1 MENEITKAPY
11 DWEAGNTNQGDE
23 PQLPVEP
30 INGGIRDERFEP
42 TTMDRITEKVENAR
56 KVAIVTPY
64 FLSFIWDA
72 VMGNIFK
79 NWKTTLGALIA
90 LGVQVLPQLGVI
102 DQNVATA
109 ISTIAV
115 ALGLIAA
122 KDSNVTGG
130 TKQQ

>member
-42 TTMDRITEKVENAR
+42 TTMDRITEKVNNAR

-79 NWKTTLGALIA
+79 NWKTTVAAIIM

-102 DQNVATA
+102 DQNVANA
-109 ISTIAV
+109 ISTIAG
-115 ALGLIAA
+115 ALGLVSA
-122 KDSNVTGG
+122 KDHNVTGG

>member
-42 TTMDRITEKVENAR
+42 TTMDKIRDA
-56 KVAIVTPY
+56 AIVASFTPQIIGVVMD
-64 FLSFIWDA
+64 FIK
-72 VMGNIFK
+72 K
-79 NWKTTLGALIA
+79 NWKTAVAGLIGIA
-90 LGVQVLPQLGVI
+90 VQILPQLGVI
-102 DQNVATA
+102 DQQTANA
-109 ISTIAV
+109 ISVIA
-115 ALGLIAA
+115 ASLGLVAA
-122 KDSNVTGG
+122 KDNNVTGG

>member
-11 DWEAGNTNQGDE
+11 DWETGNTNQGDK

-42 TTMDRITEKVENAR
+42 TTMERITEKVENAR
-56 KVAIVTPY
+56 KVAQVTPY

-79 NWKTTLGALIA
+79 NWKTTVGALIGLA
-90 LGVQVLPQLGVI
+90 VQVLPTLGVI
-102 DQNVATA
+102 DQNVANA
-109 ISTIAV
+109 ITTIAF
-115 ALGLIAA
+115 ALGLVSA
-122 KDSNVTGG
+122 KDNNVTGG